1 MGIVASNNNDPR
13 VRRLVAGPELRRAWL
28 PAAALHGG
36 MSVHAGSAVL
46 RLLRAVFGPFSAVP
60 GVGLRAF
67 AALRGGSVA
76 LAVACSLLLSGCSKD
91 RAGVSDPDVPTD
103 AVTVGWRPG
112 TLTVAGGSGDQGGW
126 NARSAKG
133 GASASRSADVATRA
147 DVPPVL
153 DSGPGVDNPDDLPVG
168 TTFRVLV
175 YEAGADPQ
183 TDSPVAENTYKVA
196 DDQGTIVSTAVDGKG
211 NAIEGDTREIVLRRG
226 AYDFY
231 YFSPAV
237 AASTSMPNPGTY
249 ENLTNGADYMALV
262 QRQEIDPSQ
271 GTKHYIPEVCFY
283 RMGSYIDVRI
293 SPREGEVMGTLEV
306 SGEGLQ
312 LWGLPKSGRYEV
324 GEYPYRLT
332 VEGEGGMVEF
342 APARFTAE
350 EDKTATVSTLGVHGG
365 RAVLPGYASELT
377 VKVTLTSDGK
387 ELKLDA
393 ALPGYVFEPGYRY
406 VVELGVGRIADK
418 PELDVEILPWD
429 EYDWGSGEIG
439 GGYLRS
445 AVVSPD
451 GDIPVQGAT
460 YGITLEGFLPS
471 SGVEVRARVDGQTEP
486 LVSGKVTASG
496 TPVELTIPAN
506 TGTACTVVFEYKLN
520 GTWKKIAER
529 TWKSRIGELYGGG
542 VIYWV
547 NPEDGNDFRV
557 VSLDLASSTK
567 WSANTG
573 YVLGDGARDQTAR
586 NGADVWKLALGSSE
600 GQLSG
605 ESGVFATDY
614 PAFSYCYNKT
624 DGGVAKGTWYLPSFQ
639 ELRDLYSVKGSVES
653 VITANGGT
661 AFSAYYYW
669 SATENGS
676 DNIAAWRVYFGGG
689 TAVSDTKTNS
699 RSVRC
704 VRGKGEVEPYVSSA
718 AVSPDGDIPGGGGAY
733 GITLKGLL
741 PAGGVEVRANIS
753 GADPVTGTAT
763 TSGTP
768 VELNIPANT
777 TGAARTVVFEY
788 KWNGTWVKIAE
799 RSQEKL
805 KIGDPYGGGVV
816 YWVDPADASDFRVVA
831 LDQSSSTLQW
841 AAKSIYAVGSG
852 ADSETEE
859 RNGAA
864 VWQVAKQ
871 YSDNKTDGASG
882 TFATDFPA
890 FSYCYEKTDG
900 NVPEGTWYLPSLRE
914 LKDLYNAKGSVESV
928 ITANGGTV
936 FTTGDYWSATE
947 EDYLDI
953 FIWTVNFSL
962 GSLNE
967 PIKTANSYLVRCIR
981 SR

>member
-147 DVPPVL
+147 DVPPAL
-153 DSGPGVDNPDDLPVG
+153 DSGPGVEHPDDLSVG

-183 TDSPVAENTYKVA
+183 TDTPVAENTYKVA

-211 NAIEGDTREIVLRRG
+211 NAIDGDTREIVLRRG

-237 AASTSMPNPGTY
+237 AASTVMPNPGTY
-249 ENLTNGADYMALV
+249 TGLTNGADYMALV

-293 SPREGEVMGTLEV
+293 SPREGEVMGTLTV
-306 SGEGLQ
+306 TGEGLQ

-332 VEGEGGMVEF
+332 VEGEGGLVEF

-350 EDKTATVSTLGVHGG
+350 EDKTATVSTLDCGG
-365 RAVLPGYASELT
+365 GLAVLPGYASELT

-393 ALPGYVFEPGYRY
+393 SLPGYVFEPGYRY

-418 PELDVEILPWD
+418 PKLDIEILPWN
-429 EYDWGSGEIG
+429 EYDWGGGEIG

-445 AVVSPD
+445 ATVSPD

-486 LVSGKVTASG
+486 LGSGKVTVSG

-506 TGTACTVVFEYKLN
+506 TGVERTIVFEYKLN

-529 TWKSRIGELYGGG
+529 
-542 VIYWV
+542 
-547 NPEDGNDFRV
+547 
-557 VSLDLASSTK
+557 
-567 WSANTG
+567 
-573 YVLGDGARDQTAR
+573 
-586 NGADVWKLALGSSE
+586 
-600 GQLSG
+600 
-605 ESGVFATDY
+605 
-614 PAFSYCYNKT
+614 
-624 DGGVAKGTWYLPSFQ
+624 
-639 ELRDLYSVKGSVES
+639 
-653 VITANGGT
+653 
-661 AFSAYYYW
+661 
-669 SATENGS
+669 
-676 DNIAAWRVYFGGG
+676 
-689 TAVSDTKTNS
+689 
-699 RSVRC
+699 
-704 VRGKGEVEPYVSSA
+704 
-718 AVSPDGDIPGGGGAY
+718 
-733 GITLKGLL
+733 
-741 PAGGVEVRANIS
+741 
-753 GADPVTGTAT
+753 
-763 TSGTP
+763 
-768 VELNIPANT
+768 
-777 TGAARTVVFEY
+777 
-788 KWNGTWVKIAE
+788 
-799 RSQEKL
+799 SQEKL
-805 KIGDPYGGGVV
+805 PSVGELYGGGVV
-816 YWVDPADASDFRVVA
+816 YWVSGSDFRVVA
-831 LDQSSSTLQW
+831 MDQVRATKW
-841 AAKSIYAVGSG
+841 AANIDYVLGEG
-852 ADSETEE
+852 AQSESD
-859 RNGAA
+859 RNGAD
-864 VWQVAKQ
+864 VWKIAKQ
-871 YSDNKTDGASG
+871 YSDDKTGGASG
-882 TFATDFPA
+882 AFATDFPA

-900 NVPEGTWYLPSLRE
+900 GVAKGTWYLPSKQE
-914 LKDLYNAKGSVESV
+914 LLDLYSAIGSVNSV
-928 ITANGGTV
+928 ITANDGTAL
-936 FTTGDYWSATE
+936 TDDNYWSASE
-947 EDYLDI
+947 YSSNSSLA
-953 FIWTVNFSL
+953 WLMVFSN
-962 GSLNE
+962 GN
-967 PIKTANSYLVRCIR
+967 PANNLKRNMYNVRCVR